1 MIIDF
6 HTHIFPE
13 KIAASA
19 VSSLAERAG
28 ITPHTDGTERGLLS
42 ALSAAGA
49 DVAVNLPVL
58 TRPEQFSGTLRF
70 TSEINRKS
78 YTGPRIISFAGVH
91 PDMDDVEGAL
101 DAIVASG
108 FLGIKIHPDYQ
119 NTFFDDEKYV
129 KLLACAKRLGLITVT
144 HAGLDGAYV
153 GEEIKCTPKRVL
165 RLLDKIGGYPKLVF
179 AHLGANAL
187 FDEVYE
193 SLAGEDVYFDTAYIL
208 HEASEETFKKI
219 LSKHGD
225 DRILFATDSPWRDIA
240 CEVEIIKKYG
250 LGDKCE
256 GKIFSENACR
266 LLGI

>member
-6 HTHIFPE
+6 HTHIFPD

-19 VSSLAERAG
+19 VSSLAERAS

-49 DVAVNLPVL
+49 DIAVNLPVL
-58 TRPEQFSGTLRF
+58 TRREQFGGTLRF
-70 TSEINRKS
+70 AAEINKKS
-78 YTGPRIISFAGVH
+78 YTGARIISFAGVH

-101 DAIVASG
+101 DLIKSSG

-129 KLLACAKRLGLITVT
+129 RILSYAKSLGLITVT

-165 RLLDKIGGYPKLVF
+165 RLLDKIGGYSKLVL
-179 AHLGANAL
+179 AHLGSNAL

-193 SLAGEDVYFDTAYIL
+193 CVAGEDLYLDTAYIL

-219 LSKHGD
+219 LYKHGD

-240 CEVEIIKKYG
+240 CEVEIIKSRG
-250 LGDKCE
+250 LGDKTE
-256 GKIFSENACR
+256 KKIFSENARR